1 MEENIERFERI
12 RSYIKGEMSIEE
24 RASFERELL
33 NDKELAKECEE
44 IEGIS
49 KATIKVQ
56 KEEQLQR
63 DLEMVEREMAEAD
76 ALAKSMRETT
86 PFLKRIQQWFSPG
99 SFDVSASANGE
110 TEEVTLSYSTRLVLS
125 FAVAA
130 ALALGVF
137 LPVNNHLASVG
148 YNEAGRLLESGS
160 WQFNTYRGDDDIA
173 DKMDN
178 CSALIQEGRFEET
191 LQLIND
197 TETAIEEHI
206 FSLSGDDSAILKILE
221 LENAKQ
227 DLEFSKAVIYMRE
240 KKVGRAKHILKQI
253 ANSDSIRSED
263 AKRILKEVY

>member
-49 KATIKVQ
+49 KATIRIQ
-56 KEEQLQR
+56 KEEQLQK

-76 ALAKSMRETT
+76 ALAKSIYTT
-86 PFLKRIQQWFSPG
+86 EPFSQKVKQWFSPVRAVI
-99 SFDVSASANGE
+99 S
-110 TEEVTLSYSTRLVLS
+110 L
-125 FAVAA
+125 AVAA

-137 LPVNNHLASVG
+137 LPVNNHLASAG

-160 WQFNTYRGDDDIA
+160 WQFNTYRGDDDFA

-178 CSALIQEGRFEET
+178 CSALIQEGRFEEA
-191 LQLIND
+191 LQSIND

-240 KKVGRAKHILKQI
+240 KKVGKAKHILKQI

>member
-1 MEENIERFERI
+1 
-12 RSYIKGEMSIEE
+12 MSIEE
-24 RASFERELL
+24 RISFERDLL
-33 NDKELAKECEE
+33 QDKELAAECEE

-49 KATIKVQ
+49 KATVKVH
-56 KEEQLQR
+56 KEEQLQK
-63 DLEMVEREMAEAD
+63 DLEMIEREMAEAD
-76 ALAKSMRETT
+76 KLAKSLSSTT
-86 PFLKRIQQWFSPG
+86 PFFKKVQQWFTPDAFEATPNAQG
-99 SFDVSASANGE
+99 STMTFAS
-110 TEEVTLSYSTRLVLS
+110 RMVLTC
-125 FAVAA
+125 AVAA

-173 DKMDN
+173 DKIDN

-240 KKVGRAKHILKQI
+240 KKVGKAKHILKQI